1 MDTAAKAGLRLSC
14 FLQLLSEFLVCACE
28 TDSPVSP
35 NSTELA
41 FHFLDNC
48 LRICMDQFIRIS
60 SLSTAVRRTNVLE
73 AIFLPSDG
81 AKARLE
87 SLPLLGTDLFNDKFQ
102 EAMEAEA
109 KRLEAAD
116 RINLQKP
123 ATTVNIPVTKGNKQA
138 TRSTCQ
144 QFPRKPLR
152 SFRGRGR
159 SLTTNR
165 NPSGRAQDFSNSS
178 GGSFANSRRRTFRP
192 TYTPRTKT
200 SYGTYR
206 QEYWRK

>member
-48 LRICMDQFIRIS
+48 LRICMNQFIRIS
-60 SLSTAVRRTNVLE
+60 TLSTAVRRTNVLE

-87 SLPLLGTDLFNDKFQ
+87 SLLLFYEKFQ
-102 EAMEAEA
+102 EAVEAEV

-116 RINLQKP
+116 RNNLQMP
-123 ATTVNIPVTKGNKQA
+123 TTTSNIPVIKGNKQP
-138 TRSTCQ
+138 TRSTGQ
-144 QFPRKPLR
+144 HFPRKPLR

-165 NPSGRAQDFSNSS
+165 NPSGQAQDFSNSS